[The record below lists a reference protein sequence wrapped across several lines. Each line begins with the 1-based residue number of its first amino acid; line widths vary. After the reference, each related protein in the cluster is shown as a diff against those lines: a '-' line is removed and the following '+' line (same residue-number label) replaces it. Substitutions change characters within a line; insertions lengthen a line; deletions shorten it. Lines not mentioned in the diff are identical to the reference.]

1 MSNEA
6 IAKGETAH
14 VGRIFDICVE
24 KNSELPESDPNR
36 KFKGRVVFEGCHVTV
51 ETLRASATSGNP
63 PATPPKP
70 LGGMTV
76 APRTPPLR
84 KTNDPVHVDDT
95 SPELF
100 REIIVRRKKTA
111 AVYPRHQQ
119 PAGKTRSQDGSAT
132 NPSTTTAVKCVVP
145 KSFYRSVYRV
155 WYCPVVWLPKEHHR
169 KAAQAMQTVP
179 GNHR

>member
-119 PAGKTRSQDGSAT
+119 PSLRSPPARQRWKQARPLMHLGCCQDTKFRLPMVSLPTRQAKLGGPAT
-132 NPSTTTAVKCVVP
+132 WV
-145 KSFYRSVYRV
+145 R
-155 WYCPVVWLPKEHHR
+155 
-169 KAAQAMQTVP
+169 
-179 GNHR
+179 